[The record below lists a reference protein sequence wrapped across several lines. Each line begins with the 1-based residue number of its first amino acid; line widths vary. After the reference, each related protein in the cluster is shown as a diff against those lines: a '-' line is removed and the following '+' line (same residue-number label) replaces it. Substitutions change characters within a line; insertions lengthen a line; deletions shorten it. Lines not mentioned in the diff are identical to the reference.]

1 MNSQPKEVRVQT
13 DDVDD
18 APEKKPFVEPEL
30 ERHDTLPEVTE
41 GHSTSVMHSNSV
53 MHSKISFR

>member
-13 DDVDD
+13 DDTDD

-30 ERHDTLPEVTE
+30 ERHDTLPEVT
-41 GHSTSVMHSNSV
+41 GDP
-53 MHSKISFR
+53 SFNFGDVL